1 MNFNIIFIIFEIFL
15 ILNSILN
22 LIKNAYEKEKT
33 MYKFIDL
40 NKKYK

>member
-1 MNFNIIFIIFEIFL
+1 MNFNIIFIFFEIFL

-33 MYKFIDL
+33 IYEFINL
-40 NKKYK
+40 NKKY